1 MKYLSQKDNIW
12 QVENPL
18 GILEKKKIQYFKI
31 ISELAMASQKHEV
44 ISELT
49 MASQKH
55 KDTIKKLL
63 A

>member
-1 MKYLSQKDNIW
+1 
-12 QVENPL
+12 
-18 GILEKKKIQYFKI
+18 
-31 ISELAMASQKHEV
+31 MASQKHEV

-63 A
+63 AYFLAFLNAY